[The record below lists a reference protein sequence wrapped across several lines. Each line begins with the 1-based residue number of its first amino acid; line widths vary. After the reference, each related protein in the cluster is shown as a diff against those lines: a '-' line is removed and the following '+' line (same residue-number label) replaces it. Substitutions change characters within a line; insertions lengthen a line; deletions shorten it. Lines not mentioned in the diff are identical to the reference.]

1 MGPFGKNG
9 GSACIACGCESL
21 LGAALAFALAAK
33 FAPRLVKRFR

>member
-1 MGPFGKNG
+1 MGPFSKNG

-21 LGAALAFALAAK
+21 FGAALVFVLAAK